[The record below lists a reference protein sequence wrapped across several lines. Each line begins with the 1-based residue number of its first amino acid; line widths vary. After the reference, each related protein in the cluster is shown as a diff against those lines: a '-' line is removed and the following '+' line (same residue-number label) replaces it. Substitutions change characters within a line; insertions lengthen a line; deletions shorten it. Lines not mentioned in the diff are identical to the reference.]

1 MRGLNMGPG
10 PWDAEITIGC
20 ILGVKEVPSYS
31 SLTCPN
37 KC

>member
-1 MRGLNMGPG
+1 MSGPNTGPG
-10 PWDAEITIGC
+10 PWDAGIAIGC
-20 ILGVKEVPSYS
+20 TLGVKEAPSYS